1 MGDYV
6 IFRIG
11 GKVKG
16 LTPAICD
23 KYRGYLF
30 KVAMRITGN
39 VEYAEDVVQETMC
52 KAIKLSGTLC
62 GKDELEIKNYLV
74 KAVRNNAFTY
84 MNRILREKPSEN
96 PFAGAEVDIVI
107 ESVLAAETKE
117 QMFAALSKLTERQRM
132 VLVLMFYERWTLE
145 EIAEELHITQ
155 DGVRMLKKRGLDNM
169 REILVKEGWDK

>member
-1 MGDYV
+1 M

-11 GKVKG
+11 GRTRG
-16 LTPAICD
+16 LTPEICE

-52 KAIKLSGTLC
+52 KSIKLSGTLC
-62 GKDELEIKNYLV
+62 GRDESEIKNYLV

-84 MNRILREKPSEN
+84 MNKVLRENPSEN
-96 PFAGAEVDIVI
+96 PFDAATIDVVI
-107 ESVLAAETKE
+107 ESILAAETKE

-132 VLVLMFYERWTLE
+132 VLVLMFYENWTTE

-169 REILVKEGWDK
+169 REILVKDGWEE